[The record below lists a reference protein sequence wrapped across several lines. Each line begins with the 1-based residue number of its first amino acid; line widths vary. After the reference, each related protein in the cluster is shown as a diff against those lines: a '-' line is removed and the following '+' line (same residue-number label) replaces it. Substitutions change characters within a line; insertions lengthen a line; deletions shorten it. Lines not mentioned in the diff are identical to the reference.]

1 MCVRKKCTFY
11 WCINFNRFFSLT
23 YRLATLSERP
33 SYWGVYM
40 CAELSDYQ
48 VFCEILVQRP
58 VTRSTIYLPS
68 RMTAADLEYMQV
80 MAQQHFDKI
89 MAVLKDMPRPML
101 LIIRSTSSIL
111 ACKILTAVSTE
122 INIILFFSLL

>member
-1 MCVRKKCTFY
+1 
-11 WCINFNRFFSLT
+11 
-23 YRLATLSERP
+23 
-33 SYWGVYM
+33 M